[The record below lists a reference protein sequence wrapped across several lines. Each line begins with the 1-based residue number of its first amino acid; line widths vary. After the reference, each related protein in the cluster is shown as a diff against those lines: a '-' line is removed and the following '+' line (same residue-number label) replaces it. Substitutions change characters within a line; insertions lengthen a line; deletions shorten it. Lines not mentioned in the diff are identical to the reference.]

1 MSPYLITGLG
11 AALLGIAIGAG
22 GTHALDANH
31 YGAQLA
37 TERAAHAADIAKV
50 NAEAAQQLAVALS
63 KQQAAEGRVA
73 TIEQQF
79 NTEVAN
85 HAKDN
90 LAYQSRLASGADRL
104 RVRVTSCVPGTADS
118 KSTATAGGADGS
130 AAYADLDPTVSPR
143 FSSRDSLRRQ
153 RSDDVEPLPAFELV
167 SRLPNVRVAFE
178 RRPAAVAR
186 HGGHMRNVPSHLKQP
201 TRSFVTQ
208 VVKV

>member
-130 AAYADLDPTVSPR
+130 AAYADLDPTVAAGAVQVATDDQR
-143 FSSRDSLRRQ
+143 EIDKLRALQ
-153 RSDDVEPLPAFELV
+153 AYVAALQQQGFIAAPA
-167 SRLPNVRVAFE
+167 E
-178 RRPAAVAR
+178 R
-186 HGGHMRNVPSHLKQP
+186 
-201 TRSFVTQ
+201 
-208 VVKV
+208 